1 MILPEEL
8 QLPTFC
14 IFLKI
19 TYRFQ
24 HFYLVSIAGRL
35 IQGPLKDDSTI
46 LLQQQGSLVCSA
58 EKKKGKL
65 VHPFILCYLYQRKF
79 KQKF

>member
-19 TYRFQ
+19 TYHFQ
-24 HFYLVSIAGRL
+24 HFYPVSITGRL
-35 IQGPLKDDSTI
+35 TLGPLKDDSTI

-58 EKKKGKL
+58 ERKKEN
-65 VHPFILCYLYQRKF
+65 
-79 KQKF
+79 